1 MSAAADVIVV
11 GLGAVG
17 SAALYQLARR
27 GVRAL
32 GIDRFHPPHPYGS
45 SHGDSRITRLA
56 LGEGSAYV
64 PLAARSHAT
73 WRELEQATGAA
84 LLHEVGCLIYGAA
97 GAGGAAHG
105 RDDFLA
111 TTIAVA
117 RQHGIAHQELDA
129 AALRSAFPQF
139 RWRGD
144 ERGCL
149 EPGGGFVRPEAC
161 IAAQLEQA
169 VAMGAQVQTGE
180 RIVGWQTTARGVRVS
195 SDRGTYS
202 AARLIVAAGAW
213 LPGLLPALAPHARVY
228 RQVMCW
234 FPVEGDATH
243 FAAGSMPV
251 YVRLPD
257 ADTPMFYGFPLI
269 GGAPDGLKIAAE
281 QFDRA
286 QAPDAIDL
294 AVTAEE
300 EAAMYR
306 IAAPH
311 LRIAPGCM
319 RAVACKYTVTPDFG
333 FVIDH
338 APDSDRIWFASAC
351 SGHGFKH
358 SAAVGEALAE
368 LATDGRSSVE
378 LAPFRL
384 DRLRPPVEG

>member
-1 MSAAADVIVV
+1 MSTAADVIVV

-45 SHGDSRITRLA
+45 SHGDTRITRLA
-56 LGEGSAYV
+56 LGEGGAYV
-64 PLAARSHAT
+64 PLAVRSHAI

-84 LLHEVGCLIYGAA
+84 LLHEVGCLIYGVA
-97 GAGGAAHG
+97 GADGRTHG
-105 RDDFLA
+105 SDDFLG

-117 RQHGIAHQELDA
+117 RQYGIAHQELDA

-161 IAAQLEQA
+161 IAAQLERA
-169 VAMGAQVQTGE
+169 VALGARMQTGE
-180 RIVGWQTTARGVRVS
+180 RIVDWQATAAGVSVR

-213 LPGLLPALAPHARVY
+213 LPGLLPALAPHARVC
-228 RQVMCW
+228 RQVMFW
-234 FPVEGDATH
+234 FPVEGEATR
-243 FAAGSMPV
+243 FAAGTMPV

-257 ADTPMFYGFPLI
+257 ADTPMFYGFPLL
-269 GGAPDGLKIAAE
+269 GAADGSLKIAAE
-281 QFDRA
+281 QFERDES
-286 QAPDAIDL
+286 PDAIDR
-294 AVTAEE
+294 AVTAAEQD
-300 EAAMYR
+300 AMYR

-311 LRIAPGCM
+311 LRIAPRCV
-319 RAVACKYTVTPDFG
+319 RAVACRYTVTPDFG

-338 APDSDRIWFASAC
+338 APDSERIWFASAC

-368 LATDGRSSVE
+368 LATDGRSGVD
-378 LAPFRL
+378 LAPFSF
-384 DRLRPPVEG
+384 DRLRQPAAR